1 MSKTIGILSGIVALS
16 LAFGSS
22 FLPGPGPDDDTD
34 PPTPVVNDVVHDSF
48 VLYEKL
54 WRKHSADAAKKLESG
69 ELKTD
74 KATWEFLAAGQ
85 EPARRIAFDELASKE
100 QAYFKEAGEWS
111 PEVHAKILR
120 SYSSD

>member
-22 FLPGPGPDDDTD
+22 FMPGPDGGDD
-34 PPTPVVNDVVHDSF
+34 PPPAPVTEDIVHSSF
-48 VLYEKL
+48 VTYEKL
-54 WRKHSADAAKKLESG
+54 WRKHSADTAKKLEAG
-69 ELKTD
+69 ELKSD
-74 KATWEFLAAGQ
+74 KETWEFLAAGQ
-85 EPARRIAFDELASKE
+85 EPARRIAFDKLAAKE
-100 QAYFKEAGEWS
+100 QEYFEKAGDWT